1 VRIIFNKY
9 FITILSFLLILSNF
23 SYAASVMVCSMMGKG
38 NTDKCTCQKTDNT
51 RGIKFKKVKDSCC
64 EQQTLN
70 LSNSNNLLHQKDN
83 ELTKQESVI
92 SCNGIDTD
100 VQTNYIGIT
109 YNRLD
114 RLKAPLDL
122 PILYSSLLI

>member
-1 VRIIFNKY
+1 
-9 FITILSFLLILSNF
+9 
-23 SYAASVMVCSMMGKG
+23 MMGKG

-51 RGIKFKKVKDSCC
+51 PGIKFKKVKDSCC